1 MPRTKLDNEYR
12 RINDRMQKLWDTYGA
27 DNPTY
32 QQYASQVQANF
43 NINILPDG
51 RVQIKQ
57 GKSNANLNLFQRRA
71 LNDLMKLDTRGS
83 LRKQAKQYAKEHG
96 LGKSANI
103 DELVEKQEFVKDN
116 RDLITW
122 VSQQIKSG
130 ATITDNLANLYNR
143 AAGRSDELSYD
154 ELYDLIN
161 KALPDKELYM

>member
-1 MPRTKLDNEYR
+1 MARTPLDNEYR
-12 RINDRMQKLWDTYGA
+12 RINDRMQKLWETYGA

-57 GKSNANLNLFQRRA
+57 GKSNANINLFQRRA
-71 LNDLMKLDTRGS
+71 LNDMMKMDTRGS

-103 DELVEKQEFVKDN
+103 DELVEKQEYVKDN

>member
-1 MPRTKLDNEYR
+1 MARSPLDNEYR
-12 RINDRMQKLWDTYGA
+12 RINDRMQKLWETYGA

-71 LNDLMKLDTRGS
+71 LNDMTKMDTRGS

-103 DELVEKQEFVKDN
+103 DELVEKQEYVKDN

-143 AAGRSDELSYD
+143 AAGRSDELTYD

>member
-12 RINDRMQKLWDTYGA
+12 RINDRMQKLWETYGA

-57 GKSNANLNLFQRRA
+57 GKSNANINLFQRRA
-71 LNDLMKLDTRGS
+71 LNDMMKMDTRGS

-103 DELVEKQEFVKDN
+103 DELVEKQEYVKDN

>member
-1 MPRTKLDNEYR
+1 MARTKLDNEYR

-57 GKSNANLNLFQRRA
+57 GKSNASINLFQRRA

-103 DELVEKQEFVKDN
+103 DELVEKQEYVKDN

>member
-1 MPRTKLDNEYR
+1 MARTKLDNEYR
-12 RINDRMQKLWDTYGA
+12 RINDRMQKLWETYGA

-57 GKSNANLNLFQRRA
+57 GKSNANINLFQRRA

-103 DELVEKQEFVKDN
+103 DELVEKQEYVKDN

>member
-1 MPRTKLDNEYR
+1 MARTPLDNEYR
-12 RINDRMQKLWDTYGA
+12 RINDRMQKLWETYGA

-51 RVQIKQ
+51 RIQIKQ
-57 GKSNANLNLFQRRA
+57 GKSNANINLFQRRA
-71 LNDLMKLDTRGS
+71 LNDMMKMDTRGS
-83 LRKQAKQYAKEHG
+83 LRNQAKQYAKEHG

-103 DELVEKQEFVKDN
+103 DELVEKQEYVKDN

-161 KALPDKELYM
+161 KALTDKELYM

>member
-1 MPRTKLDNEYR
+1 MPRTKLDSEYR
-12 RINDRMQKLWDTYGA
+12 RINDRMQKLWETYGA

-43 NINILPDG
+43 NINILHDG

-57 GKSNANLNLFQRRA
+57 GKSNANINLFQRRT

-103 DELVEKQEFVKDN
+103 DELVEKQEYVKDN

-161 KALPDKELYM
+161 KALPDKELYK

>member
-1 MPRTKLDNEYR
+1 MARSPLDNEYR

-57 GKSNANLNLFQRRA
+57 GKSNANINLFQRRA
-71 LNDLMKLDTRGS
+71 LNDLMKMDTRGS

-103 DELVEKQEFVKDN
+103 DELVEKQEYVKDN

>member
-1 MPRTKLDNEYR
+1 MARTPLDNEYR
-12 RINDRMQKLWDTYGA
+12 RINDRMQKLWETYGA

-57 GKSNANLNLFQRRA
+57 GKSNANINLFQRRA
-71 LNDLMKLDTRGS
+71 LNDLMKMDTRGS

-103 DELVEKQEFVKDN
+103 DELVEKQEYVKDN

>member
-1 MPRTKLDNEYR
+1 MPRSKLDNEYR
-12 RINDRMQKLWDTYGA
+12 RINDRMQKLWETYGA

-57 GKSNANLNLFQRRA
+57 GKSNANINLFQRRA

-103 DELVEKQEFVKDN
+103 DELVEKQEYVKDN

>member
-1 MPRTKLDNEYR
+1 MARTKLDNEYR
-12 RINDRMQKLWDTYGA
+12 RINDRMQKLWETYGA

-57 GKSNANLNLFQRRA
+57 GKSNANINLFQRRA

-103 DELVEKQEFVKDN
+103 DELVEKQEYVKDN

-143 AAGRSDELSYD
+143 AAGRSDELTYD

>member
-12 RINDRMQKLWDTYGA
+12 RINDRMQKLWETYGA

-57 GKSNANLNLFQRRA
+57 GKSNANINLFQRRA

>member
-1 MPRTKLDNEYR
+1 MARTPLDNEYR
-12 RINDRMQKLWDTYGA
+12 RINDRMQKLWETYGA

-57 GKSNANLNLFQRRA
+57 GKSNANINLFQRRA

-103 DELVEKQEFVKDN
+103 DELVERQEFVKDN

>member
-12 RINDRMQKLWDTYGA
+12 RINDRMQKLWETYGA

-103 DELVEKQEFVKDN
+103 DELVEKQEYVKDN

>member
-1 MPRTKLDNEYR
+1 MARTKLDNEYR
-12 RINDRMQKLWDTYGA
+12 RINDRMQKLWETYGA

-57 GKSNANLNLFQRRA
+57 GKSNTNINLFQRRA
-71 LNDLMKLDTRGS
+71 LNDLMKMDTRGS

-103 DELVEKQEFVKDN
+103 DELVEKQEYVKDN

>member
-1 MPRTKLDNEYR
+1 MARTPLDNEYR

-57 GKSNANLNLFQRRA
+57 GKSNANINLFQRRA
-71 LNDLMKLDTRGS
+71 LNDLMKMDTRGS

-103 DELVEKQEFVKDN
+103 DELVEKQEYVKDN

-154 ELYDLIN
+154 ELYELIN

>member
-1 MPRTKLDNEYR
+1 MARSPLDNEYR

-57 GKSNANLNLFQRRA
+57 GKSNANINLFQRRA

-103 DELVEKQEFVKDN
+103 DELVERQEFVKDN

>member
-1 MPRTKLDNEYR
+1 MARTPLDNEYR
-12 RINDRMQKLWDTYGA
+12 RINDRMQKLWETYGA

-57 GKSNANLNLFQRRA
+57 GKSNANINLFQRRA

-103 DELVEKQEFVKDN
+103 DELVEKQEYVKDN

-143 AAGRSDELSYD
+143 AAGRSDELTYD

>member
-57 GKSNANLNLFQRRA
+57 GKSNGNINLFQRRA

-103 DELVEKQEFVKDN
+103 DELVEKQEYVKDN

>member
-1 MPRTKLDNEYR
+1 MARTPLDNEYR
-12 RINDRMQKLWDTYGA
+12 RINDRMQRLWDTYGA

-57 GKSNANLNLFQRRA
+57 GKSNANINLFQRRA
-71 LNDLMKLDTRGS
+71 LNDMMKMDTRGS

-103 DELVEKQEFVKDN
+103 DELVEKQEYVKDN

-130 ATITDNLANLYNR
+130 ATITDNLANLYNL
-143 AAGRSDELSYD
+143 AAGRSDEL
-154 ELYDLIN
+154 
-161 KALPDKELYM
+161 

>member
-1 MPRTKLDNEYR
+1 MARSPLDNEYR

-71 LNDLMKLDTRGS
+71 LNDLMKMDTRGS

-103 DELVEKQEFVKDN
+103 DELVEKQEYVKDN

>member
-12 RINDRMQKLWDTYGA
+12 RINDRMQKLWETYGA

-57 GKSNANLNLFQRRA
+57 GKSNANINLFQRRT
-71 LNDLMKLDTRGS
+71 LNDMMKLDTRGS

>member
-1 MPRTKLDNEYR
+1 MARTPLDNEYR
-12 RINDRMQKLWDTYGA
+12 RINDRMQKLWETYGA

-57 GKSNANLNLFQRRA
+57 GKSNANINLFQRRA

-103 DELVEKQEFVKDN
+103 DELVEKQEYVKDN

>member
-12 RINDRMQKLWDTYGA
+12 RINDRMQKLWETYGA

-57 GKSNANLNLFQRRA
+57 GKSNASINLFQRRA
-71 LNDLMKLDTRGS
+71 LNDMMKLDTRGS

-103 DELVEKQEFVKDN
+103 DELVEKQEYVKDN

-143 AAGRSDELSYD
+143 AAGRSEELSYD

>member
-1 MPRTKLDNEYR
+1 MARTPLDNEYR
-12 RINDRMQKLWDTYGA
+12 RINDRMQKLWETYGA

-57 GKSNANLNLFQRRA
+57 GKSNANINLFQRRA
-71 LNDLMKLDTRGS
+71 LNDLMKMDTRGS

-103 DELVEKQEFVKDN
+103 DELVEKQEYVKDN

-154 ELYDLIN
+154 ELYELIN

>member
-1 MPRTKLDNEYR
+1 MARSPLDNEYR
-12 RINDRMQKLWDTYGA
+12 RINDRMQKLWETYGA

-57 GKSNANLNLFQRRA
+57 GKSNANINLFQRRA

-103 DELVEKQEFVKDN
+103 DELVEKQEYVKDN

>member
-1 MPRTKLDNEYR
+1 MARTKLDNEYR
-12 RINDRMQKLWDTYGA
+12 RINDRMQKLWETYGA

-57 GKSNANLNLFQRRA
+57 GKSNASINLFQRRA

-103 DELVEKQEFVKDN
+103 DELVEKQEYVKDN

>member
-1 MPRTKLDNEYR
+1 MARTPLDNEYR
-12 RINDRMQKLWDTYGA
+12 RINDRMQKLWETYGA

-57 GKSNANLNLFQRRA
+57 GKSNASINLFQRRA

-103 DELVEKQEFVKDN
+103 DELVEKQEYVKDN

>member
-12 RINDRMQKLWDTYGA
+12 RINDRMQKLWETYGA

-57 GKSNANLNLFQRRA
+57 GKSNANINLFQRRA

-122 VSQQIKSG
+122 VSQQIKTG

-143 AAGRSDELSYD
+143 AAGRSEELSYD

>member
-1 MPRTKLDNEYR
+1 MARSPLDNEYR
-12 RINDRMQKLWDTYGA
+12 RINDRMQKLWETYGA

-57 GKSNANLNLFQRRA
+57 GKSNASINLFQRRA
-71 LNDLMKLDTRGS
+71 LNDMMKLDTRGS

-103 DELVEKQEFVKDN
+103 DELVEKQEYVKDN

>member
-1 MPRTKLDNEYR
+1 MARSPLDNEYR
-12 RINDRMQKLWDTYGA
+12 RINDRMQKLWETYGA

-57 GKSNANLNLFQRRA
+57 GKSNASINLFQRRA

-103 DELVEKQEFVKDN
+103 DELVEKQEYVKDN

-143 AAGRSDELSYD
+143 AAGRSEELSYD

>member
-12 RINDRMQKLWDTYGA
+12 RINDRMQKLWETYGA

-57 GKSNANLNLFQRRA
+57 GKSNASINLFQRRA
-71 LNDLMKLDTRGS
+71 LNDMMKLDTRGS

-103 DELVEKQEFVKDN
+103 DELVEKQEYVKDN

>member
-1 MPRTKLDNEYR
+1 MARTKLDNEYR

-57 GKSNANLNLFQRRA
+57 GKSNASINLFQRRA
-71 LNDLMKLDTRGS
+71 LNDLMKMDTRGS

-103 DELVEKQEFVKDN
+103 DELVEKQEYVKDN

>member
-1 MPRTKLDNEYR
+1 MARTKLDNEYR
-12 RINDRMQKLWDTYGA
+12 RINDRMQKLWETYGA

-57 GKSNANLNLFQRRA
+57 GKSNASINLFQRRA
-71 LNDLMKLDTRGS
+71 LNGMMKLDTRGS
-83 LRKQAKQYAKEHG
+83 LRKQARRYAKEHG

-103 DELVEKQEFVKDN
+103 DELVEKQEYVKDN

-143 AAGRSDELSYD
+143 AAGRSDEVSYD

>member
-12 RINDRMQKLWDTYGA
+12 RINDRMQKLWETYGA

-57 GKSNANLNLFQRRA
+57 GKSNASINLFQRRA

-103 DELVEKQEFVKDN
+103 DELVEKQEYVKDN

>member
-12 RINDRMQKLWDTYGA
+12 RINDRMQKLWETYGA

-57 GKSNANLNLFQRRA
+57 GKSNANINLFQRRA
-71 LNDLMKLDTRGS
+71 LNDMMKLDTRGS

-103 DELVEKQEFVKDN
+103 DEIVEKQEYVKDN

>member
-1 MPRTKLDNEYR
+1 MARSPLDNEYR
-12 RINDRMQKLWDTYGA
+12 RINDRMQKLWETYGA

-57 GKSNANLNLFQRRA
+57 GKSNANINLFQRRA
-71 LNDLMKLDTRGS
+71 LNDMMKLDTRGS

-103 DELVEKQEFVKDN
+103 DELVEKQEYVKDN

>member
-1 MPRTKLDNEYR
+1 MARSPLDNEYR

-43 NINILPDG
+43 NINIQPDG

-57 GKSNANLNLFQRRA
+57 GKSNTNINLFQRRA
-71 LNDLMKLDTRGS
+71 LNDMMKMDTRGS

-103 DELVEKQEFVKDN
+103 DELVEKQEYVKDN